1 MPARK
6 QERESR
12 FQIFGWVLFLVCSVF
27 FIVSSAVAGSPW
39 GLIGSVLFL
48 LGCVVF
54 LIPYLSGWHLG
65 QK

>member
-6 QERESR
+6 QERESQ

-27 FIVSSAVAGSPW
+27 FIVSSAVDGSPW

-54 LIPYLSGWHLG
+54 LTPFIWKKG
-65 QK
+65 

>member
-6 QERESR
+6 QERERR

-54 LIPYLSGWHLG
+54 LIPFIWKKG
-65 QK
+65 